1 MAPTAT
7 LKKAEKK
14 NDCANKLT
22 QYQRPDTEAFLH
34 HVYNSQGK
42 GGKVR
47 ATSPQIRFSL
57 EKLTSLEK
65 QETRIS
71 IHNTFYF

>member
-1 MAPTAT
+1 MAVLTNSDST
-7 LKKAEKK
+7 KDLVLK
-14 NDCANKLT
+14 
-22 QYQRPDTEAFLH
+22 PFLY

-57 EKLTSLEK
+57 EKLTSLKE

-71 IHNTFYF
+71 IHNIFYF